1 MMSVSL
7 QLRDSGFKLD
17 SSSAQDTTKAS
28 CGSWQIIQTWSA
40 WENLPG
46 LQTEKQH
53 VTSAGWRYAKDGGYG
68 SYTRGRIFSKKT
80 TMDNS
85 VEWAGNSPSA
95 SDKPMIT
102 RSSCRPDGTGKC
114 SCTLVLRNFCAEQI
128 PGGSSAPNLT
138 KPRGI
143 GAPMN
148 PNQGSISGKNDSP
161 VMLEVLILM
170 LASRLILLRP
180 LMGH

>member
-95 SDKPMIT
+95 SGQREWK
-102 RSSCRPDGTGKC
+102 
-114 SCTLVLRNFCAEQI
+114 
-128 PGGSSAPNLT
+128 
-138 KPRGI
+138 
-143 GAPMN
+143 
-148 PNQGSISGKNDSP
+148 
-161 VMLEVLILM
+161 
-170 LASRLILLRP
+170 
-180 LMGH
+180 

>member
-95 SDKPMIT
+95 SEATVTEKEQKRHYLIVDKSQKPTGTDLIT
-102 RSSCRPDGTGKC
+102 TETAVTARK
-114 SCTLVLRNFCAEQI
+114 
-128 PGGSSAPNLT
+128 
-138 KPRGI
+138 
-143 GAPMN
+143 
-148 PNQGSISGKNDSP
+148 
-161 VMLEVLILM
+161 
-170 LASRLILLRP
+170 
-180 LMGH
+180 

>member
-95 SDKPMIT
+95 S
-102 RSSCRPDGTGKC
+102 
-114 SCTLVLRNFCAEQI
+114 
-128 PGGSSAPNLT
+128 
-138 KPRGI
+138 
-143 GAPMN
+143 
-148 PNQGSISGKNDSP
+148 GKNDSP